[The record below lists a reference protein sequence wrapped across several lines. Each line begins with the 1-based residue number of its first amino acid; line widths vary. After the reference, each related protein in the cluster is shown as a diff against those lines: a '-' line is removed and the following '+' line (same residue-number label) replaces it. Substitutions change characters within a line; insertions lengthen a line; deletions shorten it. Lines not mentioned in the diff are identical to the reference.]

1 MLLCSATL
9 DPSPLVTEPQR
20 VIQSSRVFGIRTSA
34 VYNKVASD
42 LVSEAGAG
50 WAGVTL
56 SLRVTFVLRT
66 FLP

>member
-1 MLLCSATL
+1 M
-9 DPSPLVTEPQR
+9 TEPQR